1 MKTAQ
6 FRLKSRNQIMTLRH
20 NTYIKLI
27 LLFIVLFSLGTIGM
41 FFFERG
47 VNNYFSDIGKSFWS
61 SIVYLLSGFEDREP
75 VTTGGRIFSI
85 LIFIGSIFIIGSVAG
100 NFASIFMRRGEIKM
114 PEKILNQIVI
124 CNWHE
129 GGDKVV
135 RELHSPVAEPETEIV
150 VISDKSINEEELRK
164 SREYEKVYFIRSDP
178 TLHDVLKAARVHMAK
193 SIIIL
198 ADKEDSA
205 PDAKTALIAL
215 AITNISK
222 GKDCKPNII
231 AEAINHRKIEHL
243 KNAGAGEII
252 CASDFGL
259 GIIAQCALTGKL
271 SKAYQQLLRYTG
283 DTNELYIL
291 DQNKMPKTGDGKSVF
306 EGMNFKEAS
315 EFFNQKRNP
324 DNPAI
329 LVGVQRGDR
338 VILNPMENWKGP
350 DEEKF
355 EVFEKGDRLI
365 VMAFEKP
372 EMS

>member
-1 MKTAQ
+1 M
-6 FRLKSRNQIMTLRH
+6 F
-20 NTYIKLI
+20 
-27 LLFIVLFSLGTIGM
+27 LF
-41 FFFERG
+41 EKG
-47 VNNYFSDIGKSFWS
+47 VNHYFSNIGKSFWS

-100 NFASIFMRRGEIKM
+100 NFASIFMKRGEVKM
-114 PEKILNQIVI
+114 PAKTSNQIVI
-124 CNWHE
+124 CNWNE

-135 RELHSPVAEPETEIV
+135 RELHSSVAEPETDIV
-150 VISDKSINEEELRK
+150 VITDKTINEEELRK
-164 SREYEKVYFIRSDP
+164 SKEYEKVYFIRSDP
-178 TLHDVLKAARVHMAK
+178 TLHDVLKAARVPFAK

-198 ADKEDSA
+198 ADREEPD

-222 GKDCKPNII
+222 DKHYKPNVI

-243 KNAGAGEII
+243 NNAGAGEII

-271 SKAYQQLLRYTG
+271 SKAYQQLLSYTD

-291 DQNKMPKTGDGKSVF
+291 DGENLPKTDDGEPIFK
-306 EGMNFKEAS
+306 GMSFGQAS
-315 EFFNQKRNP
+315 EYFNSNRNLE
-324 DNPAI
+324 NPAI
-329 LVGVQRGDR
+329 LVGVQRGER
-338 VILNPMENWKGP
+338 VILNPMENWPGP
-350 DEEKF
+350 EEEKF
-355 EVFEKGDRLI
+355 KTFEKGDKLV

-372 EMS
+372 DFS